1 MATPSSVLALAGM
14 PGDYS
19 RRRLL
24 LTGVQQVARE
34 DSGGG
39 LRPSA
44 KRQIEPAIGIARDCL
59 ARRGVTPFSVWQ
71 RGKRR

>member
-1 MATPSSVLALAGM
+1 MATPLSIPALAGM

-24 LTGVQQVARE
+24 LTGVQPVSLE

-39 LRPSA
+39 LHPSE
-44 KRQIEPAIGIARDCL
+44 KRQIEPANGIALDCL
-59 ARRGVTPFSVWQ
+59 ARRGVTPLQ
-71 RGKRR
+71 CLAAG